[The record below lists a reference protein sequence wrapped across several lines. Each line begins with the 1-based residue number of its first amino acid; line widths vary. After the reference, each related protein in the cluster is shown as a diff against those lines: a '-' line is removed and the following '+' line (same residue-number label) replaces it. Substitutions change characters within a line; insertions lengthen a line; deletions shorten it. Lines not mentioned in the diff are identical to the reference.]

1 MVGQGSRGGEGRE
14 DFKHSYS
21 ILIMPNTHTRTHTQ
35 SILYA
40 TYFSKHITCINMFN
54 IYDNL

>member
-21 ILIMPNTHTRTHTQ
+21 ILIMPNIHIHTHTRVYYMLHTFL
-35 SILYA
+35 SIL
-40 TYFSKHITCINMFN
+40 HV
-54 IYDNL
+54 